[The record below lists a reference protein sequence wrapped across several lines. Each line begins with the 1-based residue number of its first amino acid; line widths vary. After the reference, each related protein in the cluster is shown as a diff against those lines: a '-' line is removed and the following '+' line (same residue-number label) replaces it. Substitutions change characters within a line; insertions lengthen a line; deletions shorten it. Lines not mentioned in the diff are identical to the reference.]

1 MQARPSGIE
10 HLACV
15 READLLVEDKKL
27 VARIKVDD
35 EQLSRVLHGF
45 LLGGD
50 KLFEDRNDA

>member
-1 MQARPSGIE
+1 MKTRSSGIE

-27 VARIKVDD
+27 VARVKVDD

-45 LLGGD
+45 LLGEG
-50 KLFEDRNDA
+50 KLFEEKNDR